1 LLICIIDVERKFVL
15 NIKGSNDRPPYAF
28 YTLPVEEYHPEP
40 TPVLSKYLFVSSEDE
55 SNFEQVKEE
64 ANHCCKDKYAVQ
76 I

>member
-1 LLICIIDVERKFVL
+1 
-15 NIKGSNDRPPYAF
+15 
-28 YTLPVEEYHPEP
+28 LPVEEYHPEP

>member
-15 NIKGSNDRPPYAF
+15 NIKGSNDPYAF

-40 TPVLSKYLFVSSEDE
+40 LSKYLFVSSEDE